1 MSAPVTERARG
12 RTAVAP
18 PRTRPAP
25 SIPAQRGSEG
35 AAGRAYARRD
45 ERLRRITG
53 APRERTAEPTR
64 RAQFV
69 LLVMGLLATGL
80 VLTLWL
86 STAAA
91 ADSYRLQEARDR
103 AGTLTEQAER
113 LHREVAAAGS
123 ATEIADRAAELGMVP
138 VEDPARLVVA
148 PDGTVT
154 VVGEPAVVRPP
165 APPAPAVPPPGA
177 APAPVPGAPVDPAAA
192 AVPPAGPAP
201 ADPAAVD
208 PAAVAP
214 VDGAPV
220 DGAPV
225 DGAPLDGT
233 EPTDG
238 TAPVVP
244 VPAEVPAPAAGPATA
259 PQN

>member
-45 ERLRRITG
+45 ERLRRLTG

-123 ATEIADRAAELGMVP
+123 ATEIANRAAELGMVP

-148 PDGTVT
+148 PDGTVA

-192 AVPPAGPAP
+192 AAVPPAP
-201 ADPAAVD
+201 ADPAAVGPAAVD

-214 VDGAPV
+214 VE
-220 DGAPV
+220 
-225 DGAPLDGT
+225 GAPLDGT

-238 TAPVVP
+238 TAPVVPAP